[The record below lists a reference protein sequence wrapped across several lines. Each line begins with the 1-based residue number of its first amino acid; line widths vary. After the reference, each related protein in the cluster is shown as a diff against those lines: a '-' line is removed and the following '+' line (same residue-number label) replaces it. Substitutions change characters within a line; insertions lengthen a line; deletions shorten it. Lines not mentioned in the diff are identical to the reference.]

1 MIKNIILDLDG
12 TLADTASDIITSLK
26 HALKKKNI
34 YKKLNLRI
42 FKGIANKGSVY
53 MVKKFIGS
61 EKKKLIIEIN
71 DIFLDHYQKNI
82 CIKSKLKKNVL
93 FFLND
98 CKKKKFK
105 LFVSTNKSEKNARL
119 LLKKLNILKFFKF
132 VAGSDTFFCRKPNPI
147 HLEMLKK
154 KFGFKK
160 KQSIY
165 IGDTEIDANLAK
177 SFKIKFILIK
187 NGYTSISHTNISSDF
202 TVSNFTQISSVLKKL
217 S

>member
-26 HALKKKNI
+26 HALKKKKI

-98 CKKKKFK
+98 CKKK
-105 LFVSTNKSEKNARL
+105 N
-119 LLKKLNILKFFKF
+119 
-132 VAGSDTFFCRKPNPI
+132 
-147 HLEMLKK
+147 
-154 KFGFKK
+154 
-160 KQSIY
+160 
-165 IGDTEIDANLAK
+165 
-177 SFKIKFILIK
+177 
-187 NGYTSISHTNISSDF
+187 
-202 TVSNFTQISSVLKKL
+202 SNCL
-217 S
+217 